1 MNYLTS
7 YKQKIS
13 KKEIVVSKKIKLAI
27 KRIKTLSEKYSFNQ
41 EKADFYIDF
50 IETFCKHFED
60 QFAGRK
66 FELSPWQKVIV
77 EATFGLVDKKG
88 KRVTREVFVEVA
100 RKNGKSTFAAALA
113 LCMLIADGE
122 AGAQVYSVANKL
134 DQAKVIYK
142 ACYQM
147 VLQSKDMQKLIR
159 KTKVS
164 LEFGSSVLSPLA
176 SDSKSLDGLNPH
188 FAIYDEGH
196 ATKDNDLY
204 DVLKSA
210 FGMREQPL
218 MLHITTAGTVRN
230 GVFDYLYKY
239 SEDIL
244 NERIEDDTFLPFIY
258 EMDSIKDLEDPKK
271 WEKANPNIGVSVFPE
286 YLATELARAKNN
298 PVAKTGV
305 YTKNFNIA
313 QSQSKAFHSLE
324 DIRNDDMFSWSEIQG
339 AYCLV
344 GIDLSS
350 TTDLTCVSW
359 LIPYREK
366 LLVHQK
372 YFLPENR
379 LEEKE
384 IDDKQKYD
392 AWVEKGYVEL
402 CEGSTIKT
410 KQVVDYIN
418 SRIVD
423 KELYVQHFC
432 IDRWGADELERMLEE
447 SNGPL
452 VKQVAQGP
460 QTLSQPMKQI
470 YGDFKDKRIIHN
482 NNPLFVWNATNV
494 GTKEDANSNIRPVK
508 GNGTRG
514 RIDGYMANLNAYT
527 VYQSEDKMVYDYQ
540 PEITIRR
547 KQ

>member
-7 YKQKIS
+7 YKREIKS
-13 KKEIVVSKKIKLAI
+13 KKRVVGKKIALAI
-27 KRIKTLSEKYSFNQ
+27 KRIDRLKNKYRFDQ
-41 EKADFYIDF
+41 ETANFYIDF
-50 IETFCKHFED
+50 IETFCKHFEG
-60 QFAGRK
+60 QFAGKK
-66 FELSPWQKVIV
+66 FELSLWQKVIV
-77 EATFGLVDKKG
+77 ESTFGMLDKKG
-88 KRVTREVFVEVA
+88 RRVTREVFVEVA

-147 VLQSKDMQKLIR
+147 VLQSSDMQKLIR

-218 MLHITTAGTVRN
+218 ILHITTAGTVRN

-258 EMDSIKDLEDPKK
+258 EMDSINDLDNPKN
-271 WEKANPNIGVSVFPE
+271 WEKANPNIGVSVFHE
-286 YLATELARAKNN
+286 YLATELKRAKNN

-324 DIRNDDMFSWSEIQG
+324 DIRNDETFSWSEIQG
-339 AYCLV
+339 AYCIV

-359 LIPYREK
+359 LIPYKDK

-384 IDDKQKYD
+384 LDDKQKYD
-392 AWVEKGYVEL
+392 VWVEKGYVEL

-418 SRIVD
+418 SRIRD
-423 KELYVQHFC
+423 KELYVQKFC
-432 IDRWGADELERMLEE
+432 IDRWGADELERMLVE

-452 VKQVAQGP
+452 VTEVRQGA
-460 QTLSQPMKQI
+460 QTLSQPMKQLH
-470 YGDFKDKRIIHN
+470 GDFKDKRIVHN
-482 NNPLFVWNATNV
+482 NNPLFIWNATNV
-494 GTKEDANSNIRPVK
+494 GVKEDFNANIRPIK
-508 GNGTRG
+508 GNGTRS

-527 VYQSEDKMVYDYQ
+527 IYQSKDKSVYDYQ
-540 PEITIRR
+540 PEIDIRR